1 MIYLIPKTYF
11 RFSQTIF
18 FQISS
23 FRNMYFLSLSTLSLY
38 IPWIKWVKII
48 WKNDTNYNIPGI
60 IVTFF
65 SNLCT
70 LSYKFKFD
78 LEKKWQK
85 DLTNLSNQ
93 RGEIFFLIPDHWSKG
108 ERWHYG
114 QNRSKNAA
122 SFQSQKIFGIKY
134 ENPCN

>member
-65 SNLCT
+65 QIYVLYHINSSLIWKKNDKRIWQIFPIKGGNIFPDSWSLIKGRKMTYWAKSIQKC
-70 LSYKFKFD
+70 SKFSIT
-78 LEKKWQK
+78 K
-85 DLTNLSNQ
+85 DFWN
-93 RGEIFFLIPDHWSKG
+93 
-108 ERWHYG
+108 
-114 QNRSKNAA
+114 
-122 SFQSQKIFGIKY
+122 
-134 ENPCN
+134 